1 MCYSVGDKVRLVTN
15 TLFVTKGQEGT
26 VIEPMKGQ
34 TPPQLFPNRVSFP
47 IGQDTR
53 TVWCGTDELELVVDD
68 AGPTTDDSVA
78 DGSRDYS
85 FRSGLEVRDPIDTA
99 PTDDTCTHGPL
110 CYCTHK
116 CRSGCAPDAHLAS
129 LDPCPCLIGGPCEAF
144 NCGNIDY
151 ANNPD
156 LDGHLAERYGDEQEG
171 PWSED
176 WEWDGL
182 SQFEEAV
189 VGVFVD
195 AQELL
200 FKKHKDYGPKN
211 ISQSP
216 GGPLNGLRVRMHDK
230 LARLN
235 HLVDAGQEPQVL
247 DEKLTDTLLDLANY
261 AIISVLVLKGEW
273 PSE

>member
-1 MCYSVGDKVRLVTN
+1 MCFKVGDRVRLVKG
-15 TLFVTKGQEGT
+15 TLFVGMGSEGK
-26 VIEPMKGQ
+26 VVEPFKGQ
-34 TPPQLFPNRVSFP
+34 TPPQLFPNRVQFQM
-47 IGQDTR
+47 GQDVR
-53 TVWCGTDELELVVDD
+53 TVWCGTDELELVDD
-68 AGPTTDDSVA
+68 TRLTTDDSVA
-78 DGSRDYS
+78 DGSRDYCS
-85 FRSGLEVRDPIDTA
+85 EGGPEDGDAANTA
-99 PTDDTCTHGPL
+99 PSDPFLDCTDECRAACKGPE
-110 CYCTHK
+110 YYYPQVTAEA
-116 CRSGCAPDAHLAS
+116 RPDPLK
-129 LDPCPCLIGGPCEAF
+129 PCPCLTGGPCEVFACD
-144 NCGNIDY
+144 NVD
-151 ANNPD
+151 
-156 LDGHLAERYGDEQEG
+156 EG

-261 AIISVLVLKGEW
+261 AIIATLVLKGEW

>member
-1 MCYSVGDKVRLVTN
+1 MTFKTGDKVRLVTN
-15 TLFVTKGQEGT
+15 TLFVAKGVEGT
-26 VIEPMKGQ
+26 VCELHKGQ
-34 TPPQLFPNRVSFP
+34 TPPQLFPWRVSFP

-68 AGPTTDDSVA
+68 GGSEAGNQVA
-78 DGSRDYS
+78 DGSRDYCPE
-85 FRSGLEVRDPIDTA
+85 GGPEDGDPVDTTPAGPPEV
-99 PTDDTCTHGPL
+99 
-110 CYCTHK
+110 
-116 CRSGCAPDAHLAS
+116 
-129 LDPCPCLIGGPCEAF
+129 CPCGDACVLVGG
-144 NCGNIDY
+144 IDY

-156 LDGHLAERYGDEQEG
+156 LDGHLAERCGDEQEG
-171 PWSED
+171 PWSDD

-235 HLVDAGQEPQVL
+235 HLVDKGQEPQVL

-261 AIISVLVLKGEW
+261 AIIGVLVLKGEW